1 MSRKMDHRIHEID
14 ELRQTRND
22 ATKLRKELREL
33 EKKSAA
39 IEASL
44 LKTMSNSKIGMVNG
58 KAMITIEETERRSIT
73 LDTVKTKAPDLFD
86 DLVTV
91 KTSRKVKIHEV

>member
-14 ELRQTRND
+14 QLRQARSD
-22 ATKLRKELREL
+22 ASKLRKELREI

-44 LKTMSNSKIGMVNG
+44 LKTMSNSTIGVVNG
-58 KAMITIEETERRSIT
+58 QVMITIEETERRSVL

-86 DLVTV
+86 KLVTV
-91 KTSRKVKIHEV
+91 KTSRKVKISDV

>member
-14 ELRQTRND
+14 QLRQTRND
-22 ATKLRKELREL
+22 ASKLRKELREL

-39 IEASL
+39 IEASI
-44 LKTMSNSKIGMVNG
+44 LKTMSNSKVGVVNG
-58 KAMITIEETERRSIT
+58 KVMITVEETERRSIL

-86 DLVTV
+86 KLVTV
-91 KTSRKVKIHEV
+91 KTSRKVKINDV